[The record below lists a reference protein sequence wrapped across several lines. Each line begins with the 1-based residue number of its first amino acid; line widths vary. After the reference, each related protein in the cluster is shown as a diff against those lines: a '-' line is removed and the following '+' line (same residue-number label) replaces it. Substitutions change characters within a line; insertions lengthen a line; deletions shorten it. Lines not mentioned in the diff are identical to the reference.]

1 MGFSGNLPKHI
12 KWVDAL
18 EGKLR
23 SAAKEALTGPQAV
36 RDYHSLAVSVFN
48 EVVYAPYTLNKFYKD
63 GDGREGSGRPTGD
76 LLRAIFVNG
85 DDLVNLKVG
94 LDSSI
99 TPAVT
104 TPEFSYGKYFLPEYS
119 HNSFLVK
126 TKPGTETRPFA
137 DEWKRRLKDNILS
150 KTKIELKEAIK

>member
-1 MGFSGNLPKHI
+1 MGFTGNLQKHI

-18 EGKLR
+18 EGKLQ
-23 SAAKEALTGPQAV
+23 AATKKALVGPQAV
-36 RDYHSLAVSVFN
+36 RDYHSLAVSVF
-48 EVVYAPYTLNKFYKD
+48 EAVVYTPYPNSQNKSY
-63 GDGREGSGRPTGD
+63 EQTGD
-76 LLRAIFVNG
+76 LLRSIFVSG
-85 DDLVNLKVG
+85 DDLENLKVG

-99 TPAVT
+99 TPAIT
-104 TPEFSYGKYFLPEYS
+104 TPEHSYGKYFLPEYS

-126 TKPGTETRPFA
+126 TKHGTETRPFA